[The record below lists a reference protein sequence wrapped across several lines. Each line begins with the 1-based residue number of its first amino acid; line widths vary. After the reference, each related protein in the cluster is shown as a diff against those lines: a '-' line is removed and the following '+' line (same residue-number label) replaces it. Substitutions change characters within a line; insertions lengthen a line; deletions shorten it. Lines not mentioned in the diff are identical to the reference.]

1 MDEVSLKIHA
11 VEEERYRCEVRQVLR
26 WRAEDREKAM
36 EFLTNVRKRRG
47 DITAEKLAKDC
58 KEQWS
63 RGNKGIEGDWR
74 E

>member
-11 VEEERYRCEVRQVLR
+11 VEDERHRCEVRQVLR

-36 EFLTNVRKRRG
+36 EFLTKVRKHRG

-63 RGNKGIEGDWR
+63 KGNRGIEGDWR

>member
-1 MDEVSLKIHA
+1 VDEVSLKIHA
-11 VEEERYRCEVRQVLR
+11 VEEERYRCEVRQILR

>member
-36 EFLTNVRKRRG
+36 DFLTNVRKRRG

-74 E
+74 

>member
-11 VEEERYRCEVRQVLR
+11 VEEERYRCEVRQILR

-36 EFLTNVRKRRG
+36 DFLTNVRKRRG

-63 RGNKGIEGDWR
+63 KGNKGIEGDWR

>member
-11 VEEERYRCEVRQVLR
+11 VEDERHRCEVRQVLR

-36 EFLTNVRKRRG
+36 EFLTNVRKHRG

-63 RGNKGIEGDWR
+63 KGNRGIEGDWR